1 MHDEQKNAKVNQN
14 ENAPQSEADS
24 PISQLFQRV
33 VMDKEFKNL
42 LIENPDKALAG
53 YELSEAQVIMI
64 KNLDRE
70 DIDKLT
76 PENLEEFFSADAAV
90 YTPDETDAM
99 TEDAYSEEDF
109 EDFDDEYEEDEDEDI

>member
-1 MHDEQKNAKVNQN
+1 MNDENVKNNGNEEQAKI
-14 ENAPQSEADS
+14 DS

-33 VMDKEFKNL
+33 VTDDAFKRL
-42 LIENPDKALAG
+42 LIENPDEALKE
-53 YELSEAQVIMI
+53 YELSEAQKIMI

-90 YTPDETDAM
+90 YTPDETDVLD
-99 TEDAYSEEDF
+99 EEAYSSEDF
-109 EDFDDEYEEDEDEDI
+109 EDFEEEYEEDEEEILK